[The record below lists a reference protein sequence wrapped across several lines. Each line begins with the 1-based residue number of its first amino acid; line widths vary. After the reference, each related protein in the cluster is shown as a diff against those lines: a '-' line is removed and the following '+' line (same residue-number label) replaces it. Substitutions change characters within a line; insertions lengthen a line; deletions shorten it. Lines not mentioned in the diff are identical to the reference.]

1 MKLALLLFLL
11 AADQLPEAPG
21 KATIVKVCSTC
32 HGPEAV
38 TGMGHDRAGWKDLV
52 SDMVDKGAV
61 ANEKQVSEIVDYLV
75 RAFPKKPR

>member
-1 MKLALLLFLL
+1 
-11 AADQLPEAPG
+11 
-21 KATIVKVCSTC
+21 
-32 HGPEAV
+32 
-38 TGMGHDRAGWKDLV
+38 MGHDRAGWKDLV